1 MVLLQWSS
9 DSLMLS
15 KKKDLK
21 YLRDGVAGK
30 YVKKETPP
38 HVPVVN
44 TWTTANHRQNQRSPE
59 EVQEHSASEPASLA
73 QKCARACQ
81 NRACQ
86 QSLSL
91 PQGASGNAKEH
102 NAPLG
107 PFLRSASPV
116 PATQHSHPSTA
127 SSSLAVGGASLGVPE
142 QNSASSSPKARHV
155 ATSTVG
161 GVNVSVAAARPIAT
175 VPQLVPQQVVLV
187 SPQGQ
192 AHSTHVYANPY
203 VSSRP
208 SFAHESPMHLLKG
221 SAGPFFEDS
230 QHQQQQQQPV
240 QSPLTIGGATGGMSA
255 DERLALDSAL
265 QDNYY
270 HQMEE
275 NYQIQLYHQ
284 QKRQQYAQQAAHAQS
299 ALHSI
304 EHHQPLHSQG
314 PPHITRVSV
323 NAGGS
328 SPMSSNNSVSSQ
340 HQQLPSPV
348 SISATTVVTYTPG
361 IFSSSQL
368 LPTAITSA
376 AATALPITSGH
387 LAVSSSAAAAVVTTA
402 SPTSSHP
409 QLLSVAP
416 QNAPSAGGS
425 NTSLQRFQNS
435 GGGSQPRLAAKN
447 AEELPLPPGWTVDYT
462 MRGRRYYIDHNTKT
476 THWSHPYEKEGLPT
490 GWERVDSPDHGVYY
504 VNHITKQA
512 QYEHP
517 CATQYGQ
524 SGSSPPMSHL
534 PPPRHTNFHQHSV
547 LVPANPYLTEEIPKW
562 LYIYSRAPQ
571 ESDHKL
577 KWSLF
582 RLPELECFQAILN
595 RLHRQE
601 LEEVVMSYEVER
613 LAIAKEMERRHALE
627 LAKGR
632 KASTKL

>member
-1 MVLLQWSS
+1 
-9 DSLMLS
+9 MLS

-59 EVQEHSASEPASLA
+59 EAQEQSASEPASLA

-91 PQGASGNAKEH
+91 PQGASGNPKEH

-116 PATQHSHPSTA
+116 PVMQHSHLSMA
-127 SSSLAVGGASLGVPE
+127 SSSSTAGGASLAVPE
-142 QNSASSSPKARHV
+142 QGSASSSPKARHA

-161 GVNVSVAAARPIAT
+161 GVNVSVAVARPIAT

-208 SFAHESPMHLLKG
+208 SFAHESPMHLHKG
-221 SAGPFFEDS
+221 SVGPFFEDS
-230 QHQQQQQQPV
+230 QHQQQQQQQPI
-240 QSPLTIGGATGGMSA
+240 QSQMMIGGAAGGMST
-255 DERLALDSAL
+255 DDRLALDSAL

-284 QKRQQYAQQAAHAQS
+284 QKRQQYAQQAAHAQP
-299 ALHSI
+299 ALHSV
-304 EHHQPLHSQG
+304 EHHQPLHSPG

-328 SPMSSNNSVSSQ
+328 SPMSSSNSVSSQ

-387 LAVSSSAAAAVVTTA
+387 LAVSSAAAAVVTTA

-416 QNAPSAGGS
+416 QNVSSAGGS

>member
-1 MVLLQWSS
+1 
-9 DSLMLS
+9 MLS

-127 SSSLAVGGASLGVPE
+127 SSSLAVGGCIPGCSRTKLG
-142 QNSASSSPKARHV
+142 
-155 ATSTVG
+155 
-161 GVNVSVAAARPIAT
+161 
-175 VPQLVPQQVVLV
+175 QLVAKGEACGDQHRRGCECQCGGSEAYRHGTAAGTAAGGTCLTAG
-187 SPQGQ
+187 SGAQ
-192 AHSTHVYANPY
+192 HS
-203 VSSRP
+203 R
-208 SFAHESPMHLLKG
+208 G

>member
-1 MVLLQWSS
+1 
-9 DSLMLS
+9 MLS

-44 TWTTANHRQNQRSPE
+44 TWTTANHRQNQRSSE
-59 EVQEHSASEPASLA
+59 EAQEQSASEPASLA

-81 NRACQ
+81 NRACL
-86 QSLSL
+86 QSLSV
-91 PQGASGNAKEH
+91 PHAGNSKEH
-102 NAPLG
+102 GAPLG
-107 PFLRSASPV
+107 PFLRSASPIPV
-116 PATQHSHPSTA
+116 QHSHLSSAST
-127 SSSLAVGGASLGVPE
+127 SSGGGASLGVPE
-142 QNSASSSPKARHV
+142 QSSASSSPKSRHA

-175 VPQLVPQQVVLV
+175 VPQLVPQQVMLV
-187 SPQGQ
+187 SPQTALP
-192 AHSTHVYANPY
+192 AHASHIYANPY
-203 VSSRP
+203 VSTRP
-208 SFAHESPMHLLKG
+208 SFAHESSVHPHKG
-221 SAGPFFEDS
+221 SSGPFFEES
-230 QHQQQQQQPV
+230 QHQQQQ
-240 QSPLTIGGATGGMSA
+240 PLPSSMVIGGAGGVQEDRS
-255 DERLALDSAL
+255 ALDSAL

-284 QKRQQYAQQAAHAQS
+284 QKRQQYAQQAHAP
-299 ALHSI
+299 LHGATPTD
-304 EHHQPLHSQG
+304 HHPLHSPG

-323 NAGGS
+323 NASGSSAMGGGGS
-328 SPMSSNNSVSSQ
+328 MGGQ
-340 HQQLPSPV
+340 HQLPSSSSV
-348 SISATTVVTYTPG
+348 SAAVSYTPG

-368 LPTAITSA
+368 LPTAAAITNA
-376 AATALPITSGH
+376 AALPM
-387 LAVSSSAAAAVVTTA
+387 SSSHLGAATTA
-402 SPTSSHP
+402 SPATSSHP
-409 QLLSVAP
+409 QLLSLAP
-416 QNAPSAGGS
+416 QNVSSGGS
-425 NTSLQRFQNS
+425 NSSLQRFSNS
-435 GGGSQPRLAAKN
+435 GGGGGGGSQSRLAAKS

-524 SGSSPPMSHL
+524 SGSSPGHP

-562 LYIYSRAPQ
+562 LYIYSRAPP

-577 KWSLF
+577 KWNLF
-582 RLPELECFQAILN
+582 RLPELEFFQAILN

-601 LEEVVMSYEVER
+601 LEDLVMGYEVER
-613 LAIAKEMERRHALE
+613 LAIAREMERRRAQE

>member
-1 MVLLQWSS
+1 MYRVS
-9 DSLMLS
+9 
-15 KKKDLK
+15 
-21 YLRDGVAGK
+21 
-30 YVKKETPP
+30 
-38 HVPVVN
+38 VVN

-107 PFLRSASPV
+107 PVSQVLRLRFLPRSILIQARHHLRW
-116 PATQHSHPSTA
+116 Q
-127 SSSLAVGGASLGVPE
+127 LGVHPWVFP
-142 QNSASSSPKARHV
+142 NKTRPARRQRR
-155 ATSTVG
+155 G
-161 GVNVSVAAARPIAT
+161 MWRPA
-175 VPQLVPQQVVLV
+175 
-187 SPQGQ
+187 
-192 AHSTHVYANPY
+192 
-203 VSSRP
+203 P
-208 SFAHESPMHLLKG
+208 S
-221 SAGPFFEDS
+221 DS

-240 QSPLTIGGATGGMSA
+240 QSSLTIGGATGGMSA

-632 KASTKL
+632 KASTKVHLLLTDQIT